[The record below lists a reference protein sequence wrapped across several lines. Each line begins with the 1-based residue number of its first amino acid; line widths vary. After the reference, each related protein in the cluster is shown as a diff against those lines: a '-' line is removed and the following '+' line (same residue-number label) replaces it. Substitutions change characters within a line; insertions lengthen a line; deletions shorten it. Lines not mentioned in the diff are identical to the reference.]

1 MKTKL
6 AKYAGAITL
15 AMMVTAT
22 YAADTTNT
30 NSTDPSAKPS
40 EPMTGKQKATA
51 IGATTGGVAGALV
64 GGPIGAVVG
73 AGVGGYVG
81 HEGTGPDGKVANT
94 DSNGKMSN
102 DTMSSMSP
110 ADVTVKDAQ
119 AALEQQGY
127 NPGSIDGQM
136 GPNTRNALVRFQ
148 QDKGLTPSGNLD
160 GATLSALGVPR

>member
-1 MKTKL
+1 
-6 AKYAGAITL
+6 
-15 AMMVTAT
+15 
-22 YAADTTNT
+22 
-30 NSTDPSAKPS
+30 
-40 EPMTGKQKATA
+40 MTGKQKATA

-73 AGVGGYVG
+73 AGVGGCVG
-81 HEGTGPDGKVANT
+81 RGRTHGPRWQSGEHGQQRQDVQR
-94 DSNGKMSN
+94 DHVV
-102 DTMSSMSP
+102 DVFSP

-136 GPNTRNALVRFQ
+136 GPNSRNALMRFQ